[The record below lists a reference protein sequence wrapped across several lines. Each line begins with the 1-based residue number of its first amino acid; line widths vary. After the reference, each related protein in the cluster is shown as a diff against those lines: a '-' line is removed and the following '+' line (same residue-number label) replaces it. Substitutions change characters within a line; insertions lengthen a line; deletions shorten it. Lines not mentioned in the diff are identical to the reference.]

1 MTRACLRHVLNFLS
15 IGLVLSCGWKP
26 LPDDVWQVPSFEA
39 GAKQVAEFDI
49 SDPEACRQR
58 CCSQPLCSVA
68 LLGYPMDTTAKC
80 ILMGC
85 IGGCQLE
92 SSSQF
97 EVVGVKQPP
106 IAVPLDGNSP
116 PVRNE
121 RLAEPSTNTTIACHQ
136 PMKVGSCRAAFP
148 KFYYDI
154 ANQTCRSFTYGGCEA
169 NGNNFDSLEDCEATC
184 NGVTGSVLPD
194 ESAATTSDDSV
205 KSVRMAQIPSLN
217 ALTYEDDDD
226 DVKDK
231 VISAEEYS
239 ERCEAEPMVGPCR
252 AAFRHW
258 YYDSLQG
265 QCKAFIYGGCKG
277 NKNNYRTQKSCLD
290 ACLVSVVPAPKKL
303 LSPDSS
309 SDIEEECLASPDSG
323 PCRAAFPK
331 FYYDPSTD
339 SCQSFIYGGCLG
351 NKNRYSSAE
360 DCQSRCS
367 GAADGFL
374 AGREKSRSRW
384 TTTFFVLL
392 TLAAIC
398 TLLVSALVVTVLRRL
413 RVSRRA
419 SIVSDKEELLPDVRS
434 SFESLNVPTL
444 PTVRKA

>member
-39 GAKQVAEFDI
+39 GAHQVAEFDI
-49 SDPEACRQR
+49 PDPEACRQR
-58 CCSQPLCSVA
+58 CCSNALCSVA
-68 LLGYPMDTTAKC
+68 LLGYPADTTAKC

-85 IGGCQLE
+85 MGGCQLLP
-92 SSSQF
+92 SSQF

-116 PVRNE
+116 PVR
-121 RLAEPSTNTTIACHQ
+121 RLAEASEPSKNTTIACHQ

-148 KFYYDI
+148 QFYYDI
-154 ANQTCRSFTYGGCEA
+154 VNQTCRSFTYGGCEA

-194 ESAATTSDDSV
+194 ESAATTSDDSA

-217 ALTYEDDDD
+217 ALTYEDDD
-226 DVKDK
+226 VEDK

-258 YYDSLQG
+258 YYDSQQR
-265 QCKAFIYGGCKG
+265 QCKAFLYGGCKG
-277 NKNNYRTQKSCLD
+277 NQNNYKSQKSCLD
-290 ACLVSVVPAPKKL
+290 ACHVSVVPAPKKL

-309 SDIEEECLASPDSG
+309 SDVEEECLSSPDSG

-339 SCQSFIYGGCLG
+339 SCQSFIYGGCRG

-360 DCQSRCS
+360 ECQTRCS

-384 TTTFFVLL
+384 TAAFFVLL

-444 PTVRKA
+444 PTIRKA